1 MSKKPAFVVYAP
13 PLKGLPFLAVTLDPN
28 GTAIAS
34 PFGTE
39 YEAVAHNRQLAASP
53 GHGTKH

>member
-1 MSKKPAFVVYAP
+1 MSKKRAFVVYSP
-13 PLKGLPFLAVTLDPN
+13 PMKGFPFLAVTLDPN

-39 YEAVAHNRQLAASP
+39 YEAVAHIRELAAAH